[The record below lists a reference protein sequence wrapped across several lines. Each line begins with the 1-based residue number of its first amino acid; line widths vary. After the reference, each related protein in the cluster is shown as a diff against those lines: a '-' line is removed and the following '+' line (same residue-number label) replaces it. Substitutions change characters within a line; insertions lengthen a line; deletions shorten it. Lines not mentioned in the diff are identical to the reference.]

1 MKEDRTYIKHLEYP
15 TGYCLYLFQ
24 IEHTDVIKRGN
35 SRIELR
41 MSKALPESVSVI
53 VYGLLPAM
61 MQIDGARNVVIDS

>member
-1 MKEDRTYIKHLEYP
+1 MYM
-15 TGYCLYLFQ
+15 FQ

-41 MSKALPESVSVI
+41 MSKALPEPISVI
-53 VYGLLPAM
+53 VYGHFPAM